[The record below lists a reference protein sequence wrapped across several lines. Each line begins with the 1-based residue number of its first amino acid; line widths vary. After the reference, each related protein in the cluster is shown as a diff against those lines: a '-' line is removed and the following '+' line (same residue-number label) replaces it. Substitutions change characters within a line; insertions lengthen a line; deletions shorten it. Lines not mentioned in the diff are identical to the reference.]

1 MPATTSPTMHYDLPG
16 DAAHQA
22 TLYPPPEVITD
33 KSLNLT
39 SQMAVIAHY
48 TASSLNQDGI
58 EITTEK
64 PVVMKI
70 NGTRQYRISFTA
82 KPGFEKAAQQFAK
95 MHVTL
100 LDAKPAANKQ
110 IICVNSQ
117 LDLFFDVKK
126 LQPMYSWAE
135 AEQRCSTMSD
145 GTYEPRTG
153 SCAPQQPLA

>member
-48 TASSLNQDGI
+48 TASSLKQD
-58 EITTEK
+58 
-64 PVVMKI
+64 
-70 NGTRQYRISFTA
+70 GTRQYRISFTA